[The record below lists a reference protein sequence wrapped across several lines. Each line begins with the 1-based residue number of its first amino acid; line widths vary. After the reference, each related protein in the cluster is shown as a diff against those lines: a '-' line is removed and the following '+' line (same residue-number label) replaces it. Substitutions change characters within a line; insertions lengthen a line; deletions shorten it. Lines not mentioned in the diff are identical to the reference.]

1 MKVLV
6 ATHESQGARE
16 DDFDGCVEGELV
28 WIQEPCA
35 LDRAGSGDCG
45 CGRAF
50 AGIASHRG
58 TTTATIRD
66 LPGLTME
73 RYTEALRGSFADQ
86 GWPSEWA
93 LEVAVELLEYCTPW
107 EPGVVLERRLDFVGR
122 RFDPSSGELRART
135 PFTFGPWS
143 KR

>member
-6 ATHESQGARE
+6 ATRESQGARE

-28 WIQEPCA
+28 WLQEPCA
-35 LDRAGSGDCG
+35 RDRSGLGDCG

-50 AGIASHRG
+50 AGIASHSG

-66 LPGLTME
+66 LPGLTMAG
-73 RYTEALRGSFADQ
+73 YTEALRSSFVDQ
-86 GWPSEWA
+86 GWPGEWA
-93 LEVAVELLEYCTPW
+93 LSVAVELLEHCTPW

-122 RFDPSSGELRART
+122 RFDSSTGALRARA

-143 KR
+143 LY